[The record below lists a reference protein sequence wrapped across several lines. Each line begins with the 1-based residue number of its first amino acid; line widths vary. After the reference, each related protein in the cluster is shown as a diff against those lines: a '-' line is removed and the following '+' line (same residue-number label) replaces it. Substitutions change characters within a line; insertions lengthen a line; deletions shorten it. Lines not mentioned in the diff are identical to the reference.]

1 MKHPITKLNTDLNN
15 IQALPDVIIGQAV
28 SLKATFDESG
38 NDIKVYVNTVLTEEL
53 NGSDGANKIG
63 LTNPNLSA
71 DNVGD
76 GVEEVRQIAV
86 QAQSGTILPNSI
98 TNEQLSADVKVGSLG
113 SLTTTN
119 KTSVTASINEL
130 DAEVGANTGDIATNT
145 ANISTT
151 ALNLDILRTA
161 KITTGS
167 SVAIA
172 VDTDGTFDL
181 TRNGNIL
188 HIIPN
193 VTSTGGMT
201 INVDGQGAI
210 GIRKAN
216 DAGTLVALEAGDIK
230 INVPTQLVRDTVNNF
245 FVYAP
250 RGGGGLWLNDW
261 NAYEI
266 DSKYG
271 TSQSIANGVW
281 HTIVN
286 ITSGEGFLMDF
297 RVSHGGSGRIPDI
310 RVEVDDFALKDI
322 ITSTPTSNMAR
333 IENIINQPIQFSKSL
348 KVSVLQTG
356 TSTTLEWA
364 YSTFKK
370 TTTPSKANNNILSAS
385 SRNMVLTSTE
395 STSTTNVVSITGSG
409 WLQGVECDM
418 WYASA
423 DGIGDCF
430 ITIDGV
436 VQIPTITNVNR
447 TTTQAIKRGNKPIL
461 KRFNTNLTVAH
472 RTSSAG
478 SPVMTRVWY
487 TLD

>member
-1 MKHPITKLNTDLNN
+1 MAKQPISKLTTDLNN
-15 IQALPDVIIGQAV
+15 IQALPDVVKGQATT
-28 SLKATFDESG
+28 LKATFDESG
-38 NDIKVYVNTVLTEEL
+38 NEIKTYVNTVLTEEL

-76 GVEEVRQIAV
+76 GVEEIRQIAV
-86 QAQSGTILPNSI
+86 QAQGGTILPNSI

-193 VTSTGGMT
+193 VTSTGGIT

-245 FVYAP
+245 FVCAP
-250 RGGGGLWLNDW
+250 RGGSN
-261 NAYEI
+261 I
-266 DSKYG
+266 KSIQRG
-271 TSQSIANGVW
+271 TA
-281 HTIVN
+281 TISALTTN
-286 ITSGEGFLMDF
+286 ITITSVDLSKSIVIMTQSLRENDA
-297 RVSHGGSGRIPDI
+297 RVSVTAKITTATNLQLVSNLVGSTNTF
-310 RVEVDDFALKDI
+310 VSWEVIEFNNVKSLQKGLATFTGSAGFNTT
-322 ITSTPTSNMAR
+322 ITSVN
-333 IENIINQPIQFSKSL
+333 L
-348 KVSVLQTG
+348 
-356 TSTTLEWA
+356 
-364 YSTFKK
+364 
-370 TTTPSKANNNILSAS
+370 SKAMIVSSSRLSA
-385 SRNMVLTSTE
+385 TA
-395 STSTTNVVSITGSG
+395 SG
-409 WLQGVECDM
+409 HLHSCT
-418 WYASA
+418 A
-423 DGIGDCF
+423 
-430 ITIDGV
+430 
-436 VQIPTITNVNR
+436 R
-447 TTTQAIKRGNKPIL
+447 LTTQ
-461 KRFNTNLTVAH
+461 TNINFQGW
-472 RTSSAG
+472 SSATDAQN
-478 SPVMTRVWY
+478 VEWQVIEFN
-487 TLD
+487 

>member
-1 MKHPITKLNTDLNN
+1 MAKQPITKLTTDLNN

-38 NDIKVYVNTVLTEEL
+38 NEIKTYVNTVLTEEL

-63 LTNPNLSA
+63 LTNPNLAS

-86 QAQSGTILPNSI
+86 QAQGGTILPNSI

-113 SLTTTN
+113 SLTTTD

-130 DAEVGANTGDIATNT
+130 DAEVGANTGNIATNT

-167 SVAIA
+167 SVALT

-193 VTSTGGMT
+193 VTSTGSMT

-210 GIRKAN
+210 GIRKAD

-250 RGGGGLWLNDW
+250 RGGSNIKSIQRGATSVN
-261 NAYEI
+261 
-266 DSKYG
+266 S
-271 TSQSIANGVW
+271 TSQDVVISSINSEKS
-281 HTIVN
+281 IVCLSFYASSGATLDSYFVTAE
-286 ITSGEGFLMDF
+286 ITSD
-297 RVSHGGSGRIPDI
+297 
-310 RVEVDDFALKDI
+310 
-322 ITSTPTSNMAR
+322 
-333 IENIINQPIQFSKSL
+333 
-348 KVSVLQTG
+348 
-356 TSTTLEWA
+356 TTI
-364 YSTFKK
+364 TFKK
-370 TTTPSKANNNILSAS
+370 GASFGSITVDWLIIEYNNVKSKQSGTATITSATSSTDVSISSINISKSISFASARTTENSTNFNRVIVSGK
-385 SRNMVLTSTE
+385 LTSD
-395 STSTTNVVSITGSG
+395 TNIQLNVGS
-409 WLQGVECDM
+409 
-418 WYASA
+418 SA
-423 DGIGDCF
+423 
-430 ITIDGV
+430 TA
-436 VQIPTITNVNR
+436 NR
-447 TTTQAIKRGNKPIL
+447 TVEWQVIE
-461 KRFNTNLTVAH
+461 FN
-472 RTSSAG
+472 
-478 SPVMTRVWY
+478 
-487 TLD
+487 

>member
-1 MKHPITKLNTDLNN
+1 MKHPITKLTTDLNN

-28 SLKATFDESG
+28 SLKTTFDESG
-38 NDIKVYVNTVLTEEL
+38 NDIKAYVNTVLTEEL

-130 DAEVGANTGDIATNT
+130 DAEVGANTGNIATNT

-167 SVAIA
+167 SVALT

-250 RGGGGLWLNDW
+250 RGGSN
-261 NAYEI
+261 I
-266 DSKYG
+266 K
-271 TSQSIANGVW
+271 SIQRGSA
-281 HTIVN
+281 TIVN
-286 ITSGEGFLMDF
+286 GQVKLAITITEVNQSNSIV
-297 RVSHGGSGRIPDI
+297 RVTHIGTSAEPRISLI
-310 RVEVDDFALKDI
+310 RVTFLSNTQIEIEKNSSATPNDLIYWEVVEFNNVK
-322 ITSTPTSNMAR
+322 
-333 IENIINQPIQFSKSL
+333 SK
-348 KVSVLQTG
+348 QTG
-356 TSTTLEWA
+356 SVTLSSTSVVNTTVTSVVLGKSMVF
-364 YSTFKK
+364 YSHVHSA
-370 TTTPSKANNNILSAS
+370 TTTDVRAAILSC
-385 SRNMVLTSTE
+385 RLST
-395 STSTTNVVSITGSG
+395 
-409 WLQGVECDM
+409 
-418 WYASA
+418 A
-423 DGIGDCF
+423 
-430 ITIDGV
+430 
-436 VQIPTITNVNR
+436 
-447 TTTQAIKRGNKPIL
+447 
-461 KRFNTNLTVAH
+461 TNLASQINLVTAV
-472 RTSSAG
+472 TG
-478 SPVMTRVWY
+478 Y
-487 TLD
+487 QIIEFN

>member
-1 MKHPITKLNTDLNN
+1 MAKQPISKLTTDLNN
-15 IQALPDVIIGQAV
+15 IQALPDVVKGQATT
-28 SLKATFDESG
+28 LKATFDESG
-38 NDIKVYVNTVLTEEL
+38 NEIKVYVNTVLTEEL

-63 LTNPNLSA
+63 LTNSNLSA

-76 GVEEVRQIAV
+76 GVEEVRQIAI

-98 TNEQLSADVKVGSLG
+98 TDEKLSADVKVGSLG

-130 DAEVGANTGDIATNT
+130 DAEVGANT

-151 ALNLDILRTA
+151 ALTLDILRTA

-167 SVAIA
+167 SVALT

-250 RGGGGLWLNDW
+250 RGGSNIKSIQRGIITWNNTNTAQTITISSVETSKSVILISHTGDFARAQYTVGVFNSSTVVNFTRNQGLNIGTGDERTVHWTVIEFNNVKSKQTGSLSTVDGNTELDVIVSSFSTSKCMLFSFYTTSDGTVGGSNRPIRSRVK
-261 NAYEI
+261 NATNI
-266 DSKYG
+266 SFM
-271 TSQSIANGVW
+271 ANVL
-281 HTIVN
+281 HTIN
-286 ITSGEGFLMDF
+286 WQL
-297 RVSHGGSGRIPDI
+297 
-310 RVEVDDFALKDI
+310 
-322 ITSTPTSNMAR
+322 
-333 IENIINQPIQFSKSL
+333 IE
-348 KVSVLQTG
+348 
-356 TSTTLEWA
+356 
-364 YSTFKK
+364 
-370 TTTPSKANNNILSAS
+370 
-385 SRNMVLTSTE
+385 
-395 STSTTNVVSITGSG
+395 
-409 WLQGVECDM
+409 
-418 WYASA
+418 
-423 DGIGDCF
+423 
-430 ITIDGV
+430 
-436 VQIPTITNVNR
+436 
-447 TTTQAIKRGNKPIL
+447 
-461 KRFNTNLTVAH
+461 FN
-472 RTSSAG
+472 
-478 SPVMTRVWY
+478 
-487 TLD
+487 

>member
-1 MKHPITKLNTDLNN
+1 MKHPITKLTTDLNN

-28 SLKATFDESG
+28 SLKTTFDESG
-38 NDIKVYVNTVLTEEL
+38 NDIKAYVNTVLTEEL
-53 NGSDGANKIG
+53 NGSNGANKIG

-86 QAQSGTILPNSI
+86 QAQGGTILPNSI

-167 SVAIA
+167 SVALT

-261 NAYEI
+261 NAY
-266 DSKYG
+266 DQFYKLD
-271 TSQSIANGVW
+271 GVGIL
-281 HTIVN
+281 TGDNSYRTFVD
-286 ITSGEGFLMDF
+286 ITNKEGYLIFCRGFNTEVDNTQ
-297 RVSHGGSGRIPDI
+297 DI
-310 RVEVDDFALKDI
+310 R
-322 ITSTPTSNMAR
+322 
-333 IENIINQPIQFSKSL
+333 
-348 KVSVLQTG
+348 
-356 TSTTLEWA
+356 
-364 YSTFKK
+364 
-370 TTTPSKANNNILSAS
+370 
-385 SRNMVLTSTE
+385 
-395 STSTTNVVSITGSG
+395 
-409 WLQGVECDM
+409 
-418 WYASA
+418 
-423 DGIGDCF
+423 

-436 VQIPTITNVNR
+436 AKIFESVLNLDYFTGNEVHHPIYFKNSLKVEVFNSGGTNRVVGCDYLYVTKNSSPSSKKQQIIDSSLRRMGFSRGAITTNTNIINISGSGYFLGSVYSGYYSTAGGDIKGTIIIDGVTIMNDRTLIRTNDR
-447 TTTQAIKRGNKPIL
+447 LYKQFYIPGFI
-461 KRFNTNLTVAH
+461 RFNTSLQVIQ
-472 RTSSAG
+472 RTTNTG
-478 SPVMTRVWY
+478 SIYNSRVWY

>member
-1 MKHPITKLNTDLNN
+1 MKHPITKLTTDLNN

-28 SLKATFDESG
+28 SLKTTFDESG
-38 NDIKVYVNTVLTEEL
+38 NDIKAYVNTVLTEEL

-86 QAQSGTILPNSI
+86 QAQGGTILPNSI

-130 DAEVGANTGDIATNT
+130 NAEVGANTGNIATNT
-145 ANISTT
+145 ANISTN

-250 RGGGGLWLNDW
+250 RGGGSKTATATTQTGSTGILTVTGLKFRPRLVIFHLVSTNTT
-261 NAYEI
+261 NRLQ
-266 DSKYG
+266 YG
-271 TSQSIANGVW
+271 VLDDVGFSYFNGN
-281 HTIVN
+281 T
-286 ITSGEGFLMDF
+286 G
-297 RVSHGGSGRIPDI
+297 
-310 RVEVDDFALKDI
+310 
-322 ITSTPTSNMAR
+322 
-333 IENIINQPIQFSKSL
+333 KSL
-348 KVSVLQTG
+348 IVKDLNG
-356 TSTTLEWA
+356 TYTV
-364 YSTFKK
+364 
-370 TTTPSKANNNILSAS
+370 TP
-385 SRNMVLTSTE
+385 
-395 STSTTNVVSITGSG
+395 STTN
-409 WLQGVECDM
+409 
-418 WYASA
+418 
-423 DGIGDCF
+423 
-430 ITIDGV
+430 
-436 VQIPTITNVNR
+436 TITNDGFSVSSLLNS
-447 TTTQAIKRGNKPIL
+447 
-461 KRFNTNLTVAH
+461 TNYLWVA
-472 RTSSAG
+472 
-478 SPVMTRVWY
+478 Y
-487 TLD
+487 E